1 MRTRFSRSSG
11 ILLHPTSLPGA
22 WGIGDFGAAA
32 YEFVDFLVSAGQ
44 SLWQIL
50 PLNPTGFGDS
60 PYQSPSAFAGNQL
73 LISPDKMLEAGL
85 LQREDLY
92 DESGQQIQTFSPDK
106 VDYDAVSEFK
116 WPLLRKSF
124 ERFRGGAAPA
134 HHEGFARF
142 CQEQADW
149 LNDYALFISIKDQR
163 DGASLD
169 TWEKDIRLR
178 DAATLER
185 LGKELADEV
194 EFRKYVQYLFFSQ
207 WFNLKNYANEH
218 GIKIIGDAPIFVAYD
233 SAEVWANEELFYL
246 DENGK
251 PIAVAGVP
259 PDFFSS
265 TGQRWGNPLYR
276 WNTMAQREYAW
287 WVRRIK
293 FTLTTVDILR
303 LDHFRGFEAYWEV
316 PASEETAINGRWV
329 PGPGAALF
337 QRLDDELGEL
347 PIIAEDLGI
356 ITEEVE
362 ALRDQF
368 HLPGM
373 KVLQFAF
380 GDDATNPYLPHNYD
394 NPNVVVYTGTHDND
408 TTLGWYNSL
417 GEEEKLKVRNYVAHD
432 GSDIAW
438 YLMRTAFS
446 SIADMAVVPLQDPLR
461 LGSEA
466 RMNVP
471 GVTGGNW
478 DWRFRAEMLTP
489 QLAEDMRNMTATYR
503 RLS

>member
-11 ILLHPTSLPGA
+11 ILLHPTSLPGT

-32 YEFVDFLVSAGQ
+32 YQFVDFLVSAGQ

-73 LISPDKMLEAGL
+73 LISPDKLLEDGL

-92 DESGQQIQTFSPDK
+92 DESGQPVQTFSPDN

-124 ERFRGGAAPA
+124 ALFRGGAAPA
-134 HHEGFARF
+134 HQEGFARF

-169 TWEKDIRLR
+169 TWDKDIRLR
-178 DAATLER
+178 DPAALER
-185 LGKELADEV
+185 LGKELADEI
-194 EFRKYVQYLFFSQ
+194 EFRKYVQYLFFDQ
-207 WFNLKNYANEH
+207 WFKLKNYANER

-251 PIAVAGVP
+251 PVAVAGVP

-276 WNTMAQREYAW
+276 WEVMAQRKYAW

-316 PASEETAINGRWV
+316 PASEDTAINGRWV

-337 QRLDDELGEL
+337 ERLNEELGEL

-380 GDDATNPYLPHNYD
+380 GDDSTNPYLPHNYD
-394 NPNVVVYTGTHDND
+394 SPNVVVYTGTHDND

-438 YLMRTAFS
+438 YVMRCAYS

-461 LGSEA
+461 LGNEA

-489 QLAEDMRNMTATYR
+489 QLAEEMRNMTATYR
-503 RLS
+503 RLP

>member
-11 ILLHPTSLPGA
+11 ILLHPTSLPGT

-73 LISPDKMLEAGL
+73 LISPDKMLEDGL

-92 DESGQQIQTFSPDK
+92 DDSGQPIQTFSPDK
-106 VDYDAVSEFK
+106 VDYDAVCEFK

-124 ERFRGGAAPA
+124 ARFRSGAAPA
-134 HHEGFARF
+134 HQEGFARF

-149 LNDYALFISIKDQR
+149 LDDYALFISIKDQR

-169 TWEKDIRLR
+169 TWDKDIRLR

-207 WFNLKNYANEH
+207 WFKLKNYANEH

-316 PASEETAINGRWV
+316 PASEDTAINGRWV

-394 NPNVVVYTGTHDND
+394 SPNVVVYTGTHDND
-408 TTLGWYNSL
+408 TTVGWYNSL

-478 DWRFRAEMLTP
+478 DWRFRSEMLTP

-503 RLS
+503 RLP